1 MLDLKPSPVR
11 VSSEAARKL
20 PRTLLLTL
28 LSIFILVGLF
38 SRDLWS
44 SQESRMLAEVLAM
57 ISGDPVAWLF
67 PMASGEVITE
77 HGPLATWLAAVFVAI
92 TPDFVSQLWAM
103 RATAVVWFVITTAS
117 LWYGTWFLARRRE
130 AQPISQP
137 FGREAPYRDYGRLVA
152 DTATL
157 FFISIFGLVVK
168 NHEATVETVELAF
181 GALAYFGCA
190 WSLTRPY
197 WGSALAGLASGALI
211 LASSL
216 LAGVTVLT
224 GCVLSHVLV
233 HGIGR
238 LDRKILTTVLTAF
251 ALFSLWPAVSYCLA
265 DEVAGDYFNLWA
277 QSQADIFGLINFH
290 ELGWLAKHFIWYLCP
305 TWPFAVWA
313 IWVWRRSLSVTQI
326 AMPLA
331 FCAAWILGFILSDR
345 ISAETLLCVVIAPIC
360 TLAAFGL
367 MSTKTESK
375 SMLEWF
381 AIAVFTLALIGVW
394 AYWTAW
400 SIGFPPKMHYSILR
414 LVADES
420 QAHSAWPGVLAALAV
435 SAFWMTLCLKRLK
448 KRAIAFWNGPW
459 LSAVGL
465 TVLWITAIGLF
476 EPVIDSNRTY
486 KNIASEVKNAAI
498 ALHYAPGEDCLQST
512 RLNLSERSA
521 ISWHSGLTIVHAST
535 QVCRFYIDKYSVEDE
550 AQSADASAVQIESFR
565 PRSDDRYRVGA
576 F

>member
-77 HGPLATWLAAVFVAI
+77 HGPLATWLAAVFVAL
-92 TPDFVSQLWAM
+92 TPDFISQLWAM
-103 RATAVVWFVITTAS
+103 RATAIVWFVITTAS

-394 AYWTAW
+394 A
-400 SIGFPPKMHYSILR
+400 GR
-414 LVADES
+414 
-420 QAHSAWPGVLAALAV
+420 
-435 SAFWMTLCLKRLK
+435 
-448 KRAIAFWNGPW
+448 
-459 LSAVGL
+459 
-465 TVLWITAIGLF
+465 
-476 EPVIDSNRTY
+476 
-486 KNIASEVKNAAI
+486 
-498 ALHYAPGEDCLQST
+498 
-512 RLNLSERSA
+512 
-521 ISWHSGLTIVHAST
+521 
-535 QVCRFYIDKYSVEDE
+535 
-550 AQSADASAVQIESFR
+550 
-565 PRSDDRYRVGA
+565 
-576 F
+576 